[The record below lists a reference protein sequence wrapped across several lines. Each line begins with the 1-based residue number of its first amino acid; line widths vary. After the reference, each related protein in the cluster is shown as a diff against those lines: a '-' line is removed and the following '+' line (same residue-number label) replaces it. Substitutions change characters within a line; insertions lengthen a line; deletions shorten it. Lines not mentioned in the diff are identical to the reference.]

1 MQIEKDTVVT
11 FNYTLTDNEGNVL
24 DESQDGTFAY
34 LHGAGNII
42 PGLERELTGKEAG
55 DNLTVNVAPED
66 GYGLRND
73 ELEKSVPRSMFDESA
88 DIEVGARFQAEANDG
103 RVLAVTVVSVD
114 DENVVVDGNHPLAG
128 VALQFVV
135 EVVDVRPAAQ
145 EEIAHGHVHGPG
157 GHQH

>member
-1 MQIEKDTVVT
+1 MQIDKDTVVT
-11 FNYTLTDNEGNVL
+11 FNYTLTDSEGNVL

-42 PGLERELTGKEAG
+42 PGLERELTGKAAG

-73 ELEKSVPRSMFDESA
+73 ELKKSVPRSMFDESA

-114 DENVVVDGNHPLAG
+114 AENVVVDGNHPLAG
-128 VALQFVV
+128 VALRFVV
-135 EVVDVRPAAQ
+135 DVVNVRPAAQ

-157 GHQH
+157 GHHH